1 MITGSIVAIVTPMQE
16 DGSLDL
22 DSLRSLVDFH
32 VREGTDAIVVV
43 GTTGESPTVNVD
55 EHCEL
60 IRVTVD
66 HAAGRIP
73 VIAGTGANSTAEAI
87 ELTEFARQAGAD
99 MALSVVPYYNK
110 PTQEGL
116 YRHFKAIA
124 EAVELPIL
132 LYNVPGR
139 TVADM
144 SNDTILRL
152 AEVAGIAGVKD
163 ATGNLDRACDLIA
176 RAPKGFALY
185 SGDDMTCVASI
196 MLGYHGNISVTANVA
211 PRLMHAMCAAAAA
224 GDAAQGARNP
234 FPAGRP
240 ASRPLLRGQPDS
252 GQVGGAA
259 DGHDAWRH
267 PLAADPVVRRQSRAR
282 SRRHAPGWRHCL
294 TEYT

>member
-224 GDAAQGARNP
+224 GDAA
-234 FPAGRP
+234 
-240 ASRPLLRGQPDS
+240 
-252 GQVGGAA
+252 
-259 DGHDAWRH
+259 
-267 PLAADPVVRRQSRAR
+267 RAR
-282 SRRHAPGWRHCL
+282 EIHFRLVGLHRDLFCEANPIPVKWAVQQMGMMPGGIRLPL
-294 TEYT
+294 TPLSAANHERVRAAMRLAGAIA

>member
-224 GDAAQGARNP
+224 GDAG
-234 FPAGRP
+234 
-240 ASRPLLRGQPDS
+240 
-252 GQVGGAA
+252 
-259 DGHDAWRH
+259 
-267 PLAADPVVRRQSRAR
+267 RAR
-282 SRRHAPGWRHCL
+282 EIHFRLVGLHRDLFCEANPIPVKWAVQQMGMMPGGIRLPL
-294 TEYT
+294 TPLSAANHERVRAAMRLAGAIA

>member
-1 MITGSIVAIVTPMQE
+1 MITGSIVAIVTPMHE

-43 GTTGESPTVNVD
+43 GTTGESPTVDVE

-124 EAVELPIL
+124 EAVDLPVL

-144 SNDTILRL
+144 ANDTILRL
-152 AEVAGIAGVKD
+152 AEVPGIAGVKD

-211 PRLMHAMCAAAAA
+211 PRLMHEMCAAAAA
-224 GDAAQGARNP
+224 GDAG
-234 FPAGRP
+234 
-240 ASRPLLRGQPDS
+240 
-252 GQVGGAA
+252 
-259 DGHDAWRH
+259 
-267 PLAADPVVRRQSRAR
+267 RAR
-282 SRRHAPGWRHCL
+282 EIHFRLVGLHRDLFCEANPIPVKWAVQQMGMMPGGIRLPL
-294 TEYT
+294 TQLSAANHERVRAAMRLAGVIA